1 MKLSDYVASFAEKKG
16 IKEAFVLTGGC
27 IVHIIDSIAKK
38 KNTNIFIAKT
48 SENAIS
54 STEKVVNEY
63 KKYRKRAT
71 QCVLNVVHTCKRHS
85 GLLGC
90 TERM

>member
-38 KNTNIFIAKT
+38 KISNIFQSNMNNQELWLQTAML
-48 SENAIS
+48 E
-54 STEKVVNEY
+54 
-63 KKYRKRAT
+63 
-71 QCVLNVVHTCKRHS
+71 
-85 GLLGC
+85 
-90 TERM
+90 